1 MILMYHKIYPE
12 SPTVWWVTPNDF
24 WRQMEDLRR
33 YRVVPL
39 DEYEPSNP
47 DHVVITFDGI
57 YDNVLTYALPI
68 LRRFGYPFE
77 LFIVGD
83 AIGRD
88 NEFDRDA
95 EPAARFADTPQLKAT
110 VRHGARIQWHG
121 VSHDDLSRLEN
132 PETIDGQLRVPD
144 GIRKLDPNGFTWF
157 AYPNGKHSD
166 LAVERV
172 RKVFHGA
179 VSCVDGNDHDRYKL
193 NRVMVTNES
202 SFARS
207 TVSLIV
213 ANYNYGRYAA
223 EAIESALHQTVQPDE
238 ILFIDDCSTD
248 NSMEVAERYRDSI
261 RIVRNERNL
270 GIVANFNK
278 AVSLTRGDYICF
290 LGADNRLRS
299 DYIEKC
305 KLALDKH
312 KDAAIAYTNVVLFGP
327 RAEPFAVKAEAKP
340 APGAEGIFLW
350 EFPELDENA
359 KKELDVHNIMH
370 GSSMYRRSAFEEV
383 GGYKK
388 SDSHEDQNLFVR
400 MVRKRWG
407 AVRCPEFLLEYRQ
420 HSVEQAS
427 AQVNLAMELAY
438 YRRQLKER
446 ESQIDALRGQ
456 LQEKQSEVD
465 VLQSAIAK
473 VVCKEQTIPEASR
486 DIAQHIGSG
495 KFEQAVQS
503 ARDTFREFP
512 DQARLLHMYG
522 LLLEHQGR
530 HREAEWQLEQ
540 ALLYDPAYAKAHN
553 DLGTLYFRRGKTD
566 KALYHLEQAV
576 QGDPTNQLV
585 RKNLADL
592 YLATG
597 REEDALRVCE
607 ETVVQ
612 APNDIE
618 TLLSLGDLYSKLQR
632 HGEADVVYL
641 KVLELDP
648 DNAEAQQ
655 NLQALNPQKM
665 R

>member
-39 DEYEPSNP
+39 DQYEPSNP

-144 GIRKLDPNGFTWF
+144 GLRKLDPNGFTWF

-223 EAIESALHQTVQPDE
+223 EAIESALHQTIQPDE
-238 ILFIDDCSTD
+238 ILFMDDCSTD
-248 NSMEVAERYRDSI
+248 NSIEVAERYRDRI
-261 RIVRNERNL
+261 RIVRNEKNL
-270 GIVANFNK
+270 GIVGNFNK

-305 KLALDKH
+305 KLALDMH

-327 RAEPFAVKAEAKP
+327 RAEPFAVKAKAKP
-340 APGAEGIFLW
+340 ASGTDGVFLW

-359 KKELDVHNIMH
+359 KRELHVHNIMH
-370 GSSMYRRSAFEEV
+370 GSSMYRRCAFEEV
-383 GGYKK
+383 GGYRE

-400 MVRKRWG
+400 IVRKGWN
-407 AVRCPEFLLEYRQ
+407 AVQCPEFLLEYRQ
-420 HSVEQAS
+420 HSLEQAS

-438 YRRQLKER
+438 YRRQSR
-446 ESQIDALRGQ
+446 EKQSQIDTLRRQ
-456 LQEKQSEVD
+456 LQEGQAEIGA
-465 VLQSAIAK
+465 LQSAIAK
-473 VVCKEQTIPEASR
+473 VVSKEQAIPEASR
-486 DIAQHIGSG
+486 AIARHIGIG
-495 KFEQAVQS
+495 ELEQAIEA
-503 ARDTFREFP
+503 ARDAFREFP
-512 DQARLLHMYG
+512 DQARLLHMYA
-522 LLLEHQGR
+522 LLLEHQGL

-540 ALLYDPAYAKAHN
+540 SLLYDPSYANAHN
-553 DLGTLYFRRGKTD
+553 DLGTLYFRRGKND
-566 KALYHLEQAV
+566 KALYHLQQAV
-576 QGDPTNQLV
+576 QSDPTNRLL

-597 REEDALRVCE
+597 QAVQALRVYE
-607 ETVVQ
+607 EMLVE
-612 APNDIE
+612 APDDIE
-618 TLLSLGDLYSKLQR
+618 ILLSLGDLYSELQR
-632 HGEADVVYL
+632 HGEADTLYA

-648 DNAEAQQ
+648 GNAAAQQ
-655 NLQALNPQKM
+655 NLRALNSQKM